1 VKELPVL
8 FGASAGR
15 TDARRRDAGDAGCIV
30 EERQHS
36 RYAPFT
42 AAPLRVRPAGPPALC
57 SLPAAGML
65 VARASPAGLGASSKV
80 LRLFRYRP

>member
-1 VKELPVL
+1 ML

-42 AAPLRVRPAGPPALC
+42 AAPLRVRPAGPLALC
-57 SLPAAGML
+57 SLLTYRCGAAGML
-65 VARASPAGLGASSKV
+65 VPRASPAGLGASSKV
-80 LRLFRYRP
+80 